1 MNNLNLIISFWSI
14 WLISA
19 LIIYALVVI
28 ISNIF
33 TYKVRILFRLASFW
47 IGIHYS
53 KSCKRWCINL
63 IPCVTLWITTNDGH
77 IPNLKLM

>member
-1 MNNLNLIISFWSI
+1 MNNITLIISFWSI

-19 LIIYALVVI
+19 LIIYALIVI

-33 TYKVRILFRLASFW
+33 TYKVGILFRLQSFW

-63 IPCVTLWITTNDGH
+63 IPCITLWITKPDGY
-77 IPNLKLM
+77 IPNRKLM

>member
-1 MNNLNLIISFWSI
+1 MNNITLIISFWSI

-19 LIIYALVVI
+19 LIIYALIVI

-33 TYKVRILFRLASFW
+33 TYKVGILFRLQSFW

-63 IPCVTLWITTNDGH
+63 IPCVTLYICKPDGY

>member
-1 MNNLNLIISFWSI
+1 MNNITLIISFWSI

-33 TYKVRILFRLASFW
+33 TYKVGILFRLQSFW

-53 KSCKRWCINL
+53 KSCRRWCINL
-63 IPCVTLWITTNDGH
+63 IPCVTLYICKPDGQ

>member
-1 MNNLNLIISFWSI
+1 MNNILIILGMWIIWFSSVLLIYLLIISIAYLSKFKAGI
-14 WLISA
+14 LI
-19 LIIYALVVI
+19 
-28 ISNIF
+28 
-33 TYKVRILFRLASFW
+33 RLASFW

-63 IPCVTLWITTNDGH
+63 IPCITLYICKQDGQ

>member
-1 MNNLNLIISFWSI
+1 MNNINLILSFWSI

-33 TYKVRILFRLASFW
+33 TYKVGILFRLASFW

-63 IPCVTLWITTNDGH
+63 VPCVTLYICKPDGH